1 MATMEDFVALKKIN
15 YICVALSQN
24 RFVLS
29 DSSIAVNLSKYEKVL
44 CFLYKG
50 KKASHGSFYK
60 DEWFLDSDTFTHFT
74 LFESDFINITLSN
87 YSQVETIN
95 SKTPLFIVVSSTVLI
110 EHEIFDPEKGTIKVA
125 MSKLWLVYCIPSMQ
139 IHLLS
144 TKQILQSRLRVEGNK
159 SGSTFYDKFGN
170 TILSANPNLWSNIQ
184 IIRTYILKHNVP
196 NLVSL
201 ITRHLDFE
209 TLYHYFKHA
218 SDKIMY
224 HIFDNVEDANKI
236 CFPTQKH
243 VCHGYTLENMHQ
255 HSFSENLTCSIKS
268 LELTYSDL
276 LELLTLSCSKY
287 KWIIT
292 FLDNYSSFYNIAF
305 LHKKSEVANAIKSI
319 FQMWSNTTSYPVKRL
334 YTDNGGEYVTS
345 EL

>member
-1 MATMEDFVALKKIN
+1 MKSLILRKRLSRLLCQN
-15 YICVALSQN
+15 YGYYIVSLVC
-24 RFVLS
+24 RYI
-29 DSSIAVNLSKYEKVL
+29 SSL
-44 CFLYKG
+44 
-50 KKASHGSFYK
+50 
-60 DEWFLDSDTFTHFT
+60 
-74 LFESDFINITLSN
+74 
-87 YSQVETIN
+87 
-95 SKTPLFIVVSSTVLI
+95 
-110 EHEIFDPEKGTIKVA
+110 
-125 MSKLWLVYCIPSMQ
+125 
-139 IHLLS
+139 
-144 TKQILQSRLRVEGNK
+144 QILQSRLRVEGNK
-159 SGSTFYDKFGN
+159 SSSTFYNKSGN

-201 ITRHLDFE
+201 ITRYLDFE

-243 VCHGYTLENMHQ
+243 VCHGYTLENIHQ
-255 HSFSENLTCSIKS
+255 HSFSKNLTCSIKS

-287 KWIIT
+287 KWIII
-292 FLDNYSSFYNIAF
+292 FLDNYFSFYNIAF
-305 LHKKSEVANAIKSI
+305 LHKKSEAANAIKFI

-334 YTDNGGEYVTS
+334 HTDNGREYVTS